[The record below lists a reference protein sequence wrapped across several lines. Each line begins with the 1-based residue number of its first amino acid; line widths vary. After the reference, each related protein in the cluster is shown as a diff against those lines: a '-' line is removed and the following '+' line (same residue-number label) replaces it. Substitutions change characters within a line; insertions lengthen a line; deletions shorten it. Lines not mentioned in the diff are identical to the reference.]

1 MNTVLTNILTSPTTI
16 GEYLENQEEYHPKK
30 DEISDVKVDSELFT
44 KTKSV
49 SITEEFTMKNE
60 ADGNEENKD
69 DPEKQTESESTFHLS
84 DLKSKKSADLKDNQL
99 KKSLGS
105 FQDPAQR
112 SLSLNVGSVSDDIED
127 ENDDSSSMSFDSEGM
142 PVKKSKSES
151 GRISG
156 AVKLDDVE
164 TKESKALNTSLVNS
178 EAYRKFSRE
187 SLTSPVHEDSDD
199 DINNLLGESIGLKS
213 TKTSVPKFDYQ
224 IFSLHLALGSLIY
237 YFHKK
242 VKNE

>member
-1 MNTVLTNILTSPTTI
+1 M

-30 DEISDVKVDSELFT
+30 DETNDVKMDSELST
-44 KTKSV
+44 KPKSV

-60 ADGNEENKD
+60 AVSIEENKD
-69 DPEKQTESESTFHLS
+69 DPEKQTESESTFHLP

-99 KKSLGS
+99 NESLGS

-112 SLSLNVGSVSDDIED
+112 SLSLNVGSVSDDFGD
-127 ENDDSSSMSFDSEGM
+127 DNDDSSSMSFDSEGM

-151 GRISG
+151 GRVSG
-156 AVKLDDVE
+156 DVKLDDVE

-178 EAYRKFSRE
+178 ETYRKFSRE
-187 SLTSPVHEDSDD
+187 SLISPVHEDSDD
-199 DINNLLGESIGLKS
+199 DINDLLGESIGLKS

-224 IFSLHLALGSLIY
+224 IFSLLVALGSFIY
-237 YFHKK
+237 YIHKK
-242 VKNE
+242 VENE